1 MGEAI
6 FGIVGTILGTILGW
20 LLNSI
25 SNKGKLV
32 FSVASWED
40 SFQRN
45 DNMGSMVPSNSIEE
59 TQVYSYK
66 LFLDVYNSSAETLIM
81 RDIRIA
87 FNDGKKDVHISVPQD
102 DRTRRNSGPMSFYD
116 NILPVNIPP
125 KSVLQ
130 LHVHDGE
137 WNQDH
142 KMDFIWETERVFL
155 LYKDMKNKEH
165 RFLIKTEKYVEHFV
179 AETKQIEENE

>member
-87 FNDGKKDVHISVPQD
+87 LMMVKMIFISAFPRMTVQEEIVVPC
-102 DRTRRNSGPMSFYD
+102 
-116 NILPVNIPP
+116 
-125 KSVLQ
+125 
-130 LHVHDGE
+130 
-137 WNQDH
+137 
-142 KMDFIWETERVFL
+142 
-155 LYKDMKNKEH
+155 
-165 RFLIKTEKYVEHFV
+165 RFMTISC
-179 AETKQIEENE
+179 Q